1 MKNKINK
8 NYIFFIVVSVFFVLI
23 GCFNYFVDANRLF
36 RRNDYMELFEKTNR
50 MIPFV
55 IEHTKNIKND
65 TLLIGFSEPH
75 LNFSEREFNKEY
87 FNQLFFSY
95 NNYKGIYEHIEQY
108 LRLHPET
115 KHVKFFVSYNSFF
128 FFFYIEQT
136 LKKNAYFDKF
146 IYLFFSK
153 DITEKNYEKFYW
165 DISNKFHEILNK
177 FIPKTVKEDSFLYE
191 YIPNF
196 IPYSYKSEEELDKI
210 EKENYEYI
218 DKIIDLFE
226 KNNIEYEIII
236 PQYNAIYLVS
246 LDNKKQTKRLERIKR
261 HLVNRAGVVYDFA
274 FVNRLTSTNL
284 LDGSNYIYYLPDHPN
299 KFFGYKLFKFLFY
312 REDADKD
319 IYLTLTKKN
328 IEQQLKKEDILLRD
342 FIKNNRAYVY
352 YYTIPLERTTEYF
365 DEKNVPQEFLDDRE
379 YIENKI
385 KEKHSKQQ

>member
-1 MKNKINK
+1 M
-8 NYIFFIVVSVFFVLI
+8 
-23 GCFNYFVDANRLF
+23 
-36 RRNDYMELFEKTNR
+36 
-50 MIPFV
+50 
-55 IEHTKNIKND
+55 
-65 TLLIGFSEPH
+65 
-75 LNFSEREFNKEY
+75 
-87 FNQLFFSY
+87 
-95 NNYKGIYEHIEQY
+95 
-108 LRLHPET
+108 
-115 KHVKFFVSYNSFF
+115 
-128 FFFYIEQT
+128 
-136 LKKNAYFDKF
+136 
-146 IYLFFSK
+146 
-153 DITEKNYEKFYW
+153 
-165 DISNKFHEILNK
+165 
-177 FIPKTVKEDSFLYE
+177 YE